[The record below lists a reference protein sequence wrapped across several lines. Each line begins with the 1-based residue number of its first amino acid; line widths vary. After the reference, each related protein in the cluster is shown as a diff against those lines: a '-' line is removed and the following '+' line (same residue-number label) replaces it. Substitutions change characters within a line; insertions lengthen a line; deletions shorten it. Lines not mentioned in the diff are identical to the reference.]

1 MYPFE
6 TWEGM
11 IDISIGVAHLGDPVV
26 VVPAPVDP
34 VLEELDALEEV
45 VLEGGGSRAREHGPK
60 VHARERRRERRRDEV
75 QPVVG
80 QVQAVVLPLLDDV
93 LEHLITEKTTT
104 HEAKLY
110 HIIDYFQP
118 QIPAGLSPHC
128 PGCCQVGK

>member
-1 MYPFE
+1 MGKY
-6 TWEGM
+6 
-11 IDISIGVAHLGDPVV
+11 IDKISRLAAHLGDPVV

-45 VLEGGGSRAREHGPK
+45 VLEGGGLARRED
-60 VHARERRRERRRDEV
+60 VHARERGGDEV
-75 QPVVG
+75 QAVVG